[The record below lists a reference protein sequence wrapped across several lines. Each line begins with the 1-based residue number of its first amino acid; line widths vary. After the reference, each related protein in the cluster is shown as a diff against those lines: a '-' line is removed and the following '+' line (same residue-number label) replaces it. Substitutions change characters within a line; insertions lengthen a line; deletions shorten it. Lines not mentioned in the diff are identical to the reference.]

1 VEIMNHSVNATAGR
15 HIQGALFA
23 TLAAYSTCCSLLVT
37 ASAVFATDAPSA
49 PAVREFGYEVVN
61 SYPHDTG
68 AFTQGLLLRDGFI
81 YESTGLQGQ
90 SSVRKVVLET
100 GAVIQQ
106 RSVAAE
112 HFAEGMVDWD
122 DRLIQLTWRS
132 KQGFVYDLATFEP
145 RRVFGYDGEG
155 WGLARDDTRLIMS
168 DGTSTLRFLD
178 PETLTES
185 GRIDVTFDGQ
195 PLPQLNELEYVKGEV
210 YANVWPTDF
219 IAIIDP
225 ETGRTTGRVDLRG
238 LLPADER
245 KRPVDVLNGIAY
257 DATKDRLFV
266 TGKLWPRLYEI
277 RLKPKD

>member
-1 VEIMNHSVNATAGR
+1 MNHSVEATAGR
-15 HIQGALFA
+15 HVQGASLA
-23 TLAAYSTCCSLLVT
+23 TLAAYSTCCSLLVA
-37 ASAVFATDAPSA
+37 ASAVFATDAPSS

-81 YESTGLQGQ
+81 YESTGLEGQ
-90 SSVRKVVLET
+90 SSLRKVVLET

-112 HFAEGMVDWD
+112 HFAEGMVDWG

-145 RRVFGYDGEG
+145 TRVFGYDGEG

-266 TGKLWPRLYEI
+266 TGKLWPWLYEI